1 MSLLYHPRR
10 HTHTSKSTPV
20 GSAGDVA
27 LKDAWGRYQD
37 ALESELRMWYGAEDD
52 LAAWHALCR
61 AIGIDSLP
69 RTCKQCQEA
78 VRRTRVN
85 IIDLIERGRK
95 REKSKDIVRTF
106 RNVAE
111 LRAYTK
117 ETGMVF
123 SNTLDQDDGNVVL
136 RHLL

>member
-61 AIGIDSLP
+61 AIGIDPLP
-69 RTCKQCQEA
+69 RTCKQCQE
-78 VRRTRVN
+78 VRAQHTELKESIYVNPKHRLYGERVS
-85 IIDLIERGRK
+85 ISLI
-95 REKSKDIVRTF
+95 
-106 RNVAE
+106 
-111 LRAYTK
+111 
-117 ETGMVF
+117 
-123 SNTLDQDDGNVVL
+123 
-136 RHLL
+136 